1 MMPAAFFLV
10 LAALPAAA
18 QPSLEC
24 RTDASTEAKAGEAK
38 PADLWKRATL
48 TGNWDGARDRLEQA
62 GMTFGLQEVS
72 DGWSNFGGGLRRGG
86 AYAGQTT
93 LSLGVDLEQA
103 MGWTGGNFFASA
115 YQNHGSGPTPNL
127 TGNLQPVSSVETTRA
142 TRLFD
147 LWLEQILP
155 GNQLCIRL
163 GQGGANTEFLVS
175 RYAMTLINSS
185 FGFPVLPALD
195 LPSGGPNMPLS
206 TPFVRVK
213 YHPDATFTVM
223 AGVFNGD
230 PAGRGA
236 GDPQHRDPSGTEFR
250 MRDEVFA
257 IVEAAVAINPEKEAR
272 YPGVYKI
279 GAWFHSGQFGNPAVD
294 ALGLPLADPQS
305 SGVPRRHR
313 GDYALYA
320 LFDQM
325 VLPQEG
331 DSGRG
336 IGVFALASGAPLGD
350 RNLIDFFATAGV
362 NWKGPFEERPDDTLA
377 LGVAHARLGSSV
389 MRYGSDLVAF
399 TGTGQKFRRSETILE
414 ATYAIRIAPWW
425 VLQPDLQYVVNPGAG
440 MPNPFNGMSRA
451 PLKNATIIGLRTGFI
466 F

>member
-305 SGVPRRHR
+305 SG
-313 GDYALYA
+313 
-320 LFDQM
+320 
-325 VLPQEG
+325 
-331 DSGRG
+331 
-336 IGVFALASGAPLGD
+336 